1 MDEDLKIIDDLHR
14 GDEYAYKKLFLKYYS
29 PLCEFSSQFLSD
41 SDAEEV
47 VQDFML
53 FIWENHKNLLITT
66 SLKSYLFASVK
77 NRSLNAIRHNQ
88 FIQRL
93 HSKMYEKLGE
103 QIEDPDF
110 YMSNDLAEQIK
121 IAVEALP
128 ETYRETFRLSRFGYR
143 SNAEIAEKQ
152 GISIKTVEGRITQ
165 SLKLLRLSLSD
176 YLYLLLILYYL
187 S

>member
-66 SLKSYLFASVK
+66 SLKSDLLLPSKPFIER
-77 NRSLNAIRHNQ
+77 NQTNQ
-88 FIQRL
+88 FIPTTSQQ
-93 HSKMYEKLGE
+93 MYEKLGE
-103 QIEDPDF
+103 Q
-110 YMSNDLAEQIK
+110 SKTL
-121 IAVEALP
+121 
-128 ETYRETFRLSRFGYR
+128 
-143 SNAEIAEKQ
+143 
-152 GISIKTVEGRITQ
+152 ISI
-165 SLKLLRLSLSD
+165 
-176 YLYLLLILYYL
+176 
-187 S
+187 